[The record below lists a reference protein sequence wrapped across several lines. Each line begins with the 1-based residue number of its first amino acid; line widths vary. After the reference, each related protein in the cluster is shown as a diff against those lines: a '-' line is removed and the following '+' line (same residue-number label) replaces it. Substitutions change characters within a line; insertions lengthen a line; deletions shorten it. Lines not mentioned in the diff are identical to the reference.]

1 MQSKL
6 RGGFLSNG
14 SLHSMIDNEIEE
26 AVKEKKR
33 EQVIAKFLFHYIV
46 RPINQRSKNNFLFT
60 KSSSSGSEGEE
71 DSGIFTK
78 IKEKAADV
86 FD

>member
-1 MQSKL
+1 VTEKL
-6 RGGFLSNG
+6 ALDTEIAVYKRLIDAMDKRLKGGFLSNG

-33 EQVIAKFLFHYIV
+33 EQ
-46 RPINQRSKNNFLFT
+46 
-60 KSSSSGSEGEE
+60 SSSSGSEGEE

>member
-1 MQSKL
+1 
-6 RGGFLSNG
+6 
-14 SLHSMIDNEIEE
+14 MIDNEIEE

-33 EQVIAKFLFHYIV
+33 EQVIEKLNDKDPKIISF
-46 RPINQRSKNNFLFT
+46 P

-86 FD
+86 FDWCSLE